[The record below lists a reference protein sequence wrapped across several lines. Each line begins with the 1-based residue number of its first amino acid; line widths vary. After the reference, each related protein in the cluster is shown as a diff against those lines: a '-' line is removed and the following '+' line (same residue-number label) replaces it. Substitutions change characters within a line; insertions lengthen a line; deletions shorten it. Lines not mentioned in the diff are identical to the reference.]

1 LNPTEASL
9 EPRSAGPANPPAKPR
24 PDRLRQRTAS
34 AIGLTFLAS
43 TGGRLL
49 TIVTTLVLARLLT
62 PHDFG
67 LSNLASVILA
77 LVLPITDI
85 GIAQGLIRGRD
96 EDLTTVARTAF
107 WLVVA
112 MGVALY
118 IIFVIA
124 AGPLAS
130 FYSDPDLALVLQVS
144 GISVVVYAVS
154 RIPSALL
161 ERELLY
167 KKKVMPEVV
176 ASLIYALIAIM
187 LAFGGYG
194 YWSIVIAT
202 VARSAAI
209 SIGVFAVTGWRPG
222 ITFDIKV
229 AQELLSY
236 ARVLLASSMLRLAY
250 TNIDNMIV
258 GKVLGVTALGFYAM
272 AYNLGNLLATQI
284 AGAVG
289 TGLFPAYSRML
300 PDMRRVSKAMLS
312 ILRYTSLVITPL
324 TVGGIVA
331 VPYLIP
337 LVLGPRW
344 IPMTTALQIILVY
357 GWLRSVAPV
366 YWMLMLAADLRRET
380 LNINLLSLLVALAA
394 ALPIVYRWGFVGI
407 AAEFTALEVFR
418 NVWMAVVVRDKFGA
432 SLVAQAQQVW
442 PGLAVSIVVGVVL
455 AVALRGPEP
464 TAFVVLAELA
474 AAAGLYLALLIL
486 FRQLGREQLILAGS
500 LLQKRGG

>member
-1 LNPTEASL
+1 M
-9 EPRSAGPANPPAKPR
+9 
-24 PDRLRQRTAS
+24 
-34 AIGLTFLAS
+34 TFLAS

-49 TIVTTLVLARLLT
+49 TIVTTLALARLLT

-67 LSNLASVILA
+67 LSNLAAVILA

-118 IIFVIA
+118 IIFVIV

-130 FYSDPDLALVLQVS
+130 FYSDPDLALVLQVT
-144 GISVVVYAVS
+144 VS

-176 ASLIYALIAIM
+176 ASLIYAVIAIV

-222 ITFDIKV
+222 ITFDVKV

-324 TVGGIVA
+324 TVGGIIA

-432 SLVAQAQQVW
+432 SLVAQEQQVW

-455 AVALRGPEP
+455 AFALRGPEP
-464 TAFVVLAELA
+464 TAFVVLAELG